1 MRLGPVPESPLDQPP
16 LSTINPAAVPAATE
30 EKPLFPFEIGTRL
43 VTSVESI
50 VSTPDARIAALV
62 SSMGDA
68 LTSIVKKL

>member
-1 MRLGPVPESPLDQPP
+1 VQPP
-16 LSTINPAAVPAATE
+16 LSTINPTAAPAPAQ
-30 EKPLFPFEIGTRL
+30 EKPLFPFEIGSRL

-50 VSTPDARIAALV
+50 VSTSDTHIAALV